1 MPSPNRQQPDRT
13 PEKLPEKPQT
23 GMAKGLRV
31 SLEILLVLVGIALCA
46 GIAKGLAPALP
57 GLAGLLRLFLNPVFL
72 VLAVA
77 GFLLFRVG
85 RGRKRDR

>member
-1 MPSPNRQQPDRT
+1 
-13 PEKLPEKPQT
+13 
-23 GMAKGLRV
+23 MAKGVRV
-31 SLEILLVLVGIALCA
+31 TLEILVVLVGIALCA

-72 VLAVA
+72 VLAAA

-85 RGRKRDR
+85 RGRRRDR